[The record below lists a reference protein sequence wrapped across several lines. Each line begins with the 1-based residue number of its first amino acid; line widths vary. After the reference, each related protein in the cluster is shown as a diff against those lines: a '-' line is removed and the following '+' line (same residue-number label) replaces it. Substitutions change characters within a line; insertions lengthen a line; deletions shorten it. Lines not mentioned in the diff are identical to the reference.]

1 MAQGRGILLLLCMLV
16 LYSVSEMA
24 HAKTYMVGGE
34 FGWNYTVNMTTWPNG
49 KSFRTGD
56 ILVFYYITYD
66 NVVIVDEAGYNSC
79 RAPKGS
85 ITYRSGNDHIALARG
100 PNYFICTNQDHC
112 SLNGMKIAVNAI

>member
-1 MAQGRGILLLLCMLV
+1 MQIEMLYFLRHACLINFYYSLCMR
-16 LYSVSEMA
+16 A
-24 HAKTYMVGGE
+24 
-34 FGWNYTVNMTTWPNG
+34 
-49 KSFRTGD
+49 
-56 ILVFYYITYD
+56 VFYYITYD